1 MLHRDFFKMLHLLY
15 NIPLEKEVFYFD
27 KKQEKSFGT
36 NKAKKIMVKLKSPLV
51 KFLIKLVILECI

>member
-15 NIPLEKEVFYFD
+15 NIPLEKVVFYFD

-36 NKAKKIMVKLKSPLV
+36 IKAKK
-51 KFLIKLVILECI
+51 

>member
-15 NIPLEKEVFYFD
+15 NIPLEKEEFYFD

-36 NKAKKIMVKLKSPLV
+36 IKAKK
-51 KFLIKLVILECI
+51 

>member
-27 KKQEKSFGT
+27 KKQENIKVNIKMHKNG
-36 NKAKKIMVKLKSPLV
+36 KVKMS
-51 KFLIKLVILECI
+51 

>member
-1 MLHRDFFKMLHLLY
+1 MLHLLYNIPLEKEVFYFDKY

-36 NKAKKIMVKLKSPLV
+36 IKAKK
-51 KFLIKLVILECI
+51 